1 MQIVCTTAKAAGQVM
16 SILLAAQLQPVRD
29 YEIWPVFSTTPPIT
43 YTMLTVLKRAQRAKI
58 RAVVDTT
65 MVG

>member
-1 MQIVCTTAKAAGQVM
+1 MQIVCTTAKAAAQVM
-16 SILLAAQLQPVRD
+16 AILLTAQLQPVRD
-29 YEIWPVFSTTPPIT
+29 YEIRPVFSITPPIT

>member
-1 MQIVCTTAKAAGQVM
+1 MRIVCTTTAAAAQVM
-16 SILLAAQLQPVRD
+16 VILLAAQLQPFRD
-29 YEIWPVFSTTPPIT
+29 YEIWPVFSITPPIT

-58 RAVVDTT
+58 RAVADTA